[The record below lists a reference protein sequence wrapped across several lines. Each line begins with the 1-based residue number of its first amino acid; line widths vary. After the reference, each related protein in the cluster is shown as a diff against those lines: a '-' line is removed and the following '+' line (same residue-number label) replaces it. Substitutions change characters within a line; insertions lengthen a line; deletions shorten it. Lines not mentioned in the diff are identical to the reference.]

1 MYHLAR
7 RFALPSAQARH
18 RGGSTIAIAQ
28 RPSLS
33 PFAYVI
39 CTNPRSGSWLLSEG
53 LAATGLAGNP
63 REWLNTLE
71 EQRQRAVWRM
81 HHSSDLGL
89 FEYLKRA
96 REEASTPNGIS
107 GIKVHLYQLVDLA
120 QRMAP
125 SLVPRRL
132 STVDVASTVFANARY
147 IWLTRRD
154 KERQAISLLIASRT
168 NDWWAIDGIASDR
181 QHQAGREPAFDA
193 RAIAKMETALRTNDL
208 RWQAIFKDRG
218 IRPLTLY
225 YEELA
230 GEYASNIL
238 RALKWLEIPNVE
250 TLVVGPPRLNR
261 QSSARNEEWL
271 ERYQAFKKT
280 DEGLALTSAP
290 EGDDAMSALHARVS
304 RPLAVVPD
312 AWKAWIA
319 QSKLQNS
326 SSASIVDVLE
336 KNGYARSAA
345 QAEVARAA
353 VNPYLAGATYER
365 RRLGKCASMLRA
377 VDAMSRLDSRNK
389 TIDRRMNLS
398 REEFLESYYAAN
410 RPVLIQGL
418 LVDWRA
424 PHLWTP
430 NYLKSVAGD
439 EIIEFMAGRDVD
451 PNCDANAAKHR
462 SESRFADFIDKVYS
476 GKMTNDYYMGAS
488 NVFFQKTAGQSLLKD
503 FKPFAEY
510 LHPSSDG
517 RQCFLWFGPAGTVTS
532 LHHDTSNILMAQV
545 RGRKRYRLVPPCQTE
560 YVYHR
565 SGVFSDVDCEHPDYR
580 HYPKFRQA
588 VVTEVVVEP
597 GEVLFMPVGWWH
609 HVRALDVSM
618 TIAFTNFAFPNH
630 FTWEP

>member
-1 MYHLAR
+1 
-7 RFALPSAQARH
+7 
-18 RGGSTIAIAQ
+18 
-28 RPSLS
+28 
-33 PFAYVI
+33 
-39 CTNPRSGSWLLSEG
+39 
-53 LAATGLAGNP
+53 
-63 REWLNTLE
+63 
-71 EQRQRAVWRM
+71 
-81 HHSSDLGL
+81 
-89 FEYLKRA
+89 
-96 REEASTPNGIS
+96 
-107 GIKVHLYQLVDLA
+107 
-120 QRMAP
+120 
-125 SLVPRRL
+125 
-132 STVDVASTVFANARY
+132 
-147 IWLTRRD
+147 
-154 KERQAISLLIASRT
+154 
-168 NDWWAIDGIASDR
+168 
-181 QHQAGREPAFDA
+181 
-193 RAIAKMETALRTNDL
+193 
-208 RWQAIFKDRG
+208 
-218 IRPLTLY
+218 
-225 YEELA
+225 
-230 GEYASNIL
+230 
-238 RALKWLEIPNVE
+238 
-250 TLVVGPPRLNR
+250 
-261 QSSARNEEWL
+261 
-271 ERYQAFKKT
+271 
-280 DEGLALTSAP
+280 
-290 EGDDAMSALHARVS
+290 
-304 RPLAVVPD
+304 
-312 AWKAWIA
+312 
-319 QSKLQNS
+319 
-326 SSASIVDVLE
+326 
-336 KNGYARSAA
+336 
-345 QAEVARAA
+345 
-353 VNPYLAGATYER
+353 
-365 RRLGKCASMLRA
+365 MLRA